1 MSQAG
6 TQFTPPRPGVGRM
19 HRPPLRS
26 CARITPAWARMSP
39 ARTPRSTGVFDS
51 SSLSRTAPWRRKAP
65 RASAPSPR
73 RCSTTWI
80 SSSRPTDQSS
90 DMHTRHWSALAVMLC
105 AVFLASVDF
114 NIVTIAIPSIQR
126 GLGTNF
132 SEVQLIVA
140 GYALSFAVLLITGGR
155 LGDLYGRRRMY
166 TIGMAGFT
174 LASALCG
181 FAQSPTMLVAS
192 RVLQGAFAAVM
203 VPQALSFIQVT
214 FTAREQSRAYAMYGM
229 TIGFGMI
236 AGQLLGGLLVSA
248 NVFGLDWRPVF
259 LVNLP
264 FGAAAMALAWLLVPE
279 SRAPAGL
286 KLDPFGVVL
295 VSAAL
300 ALLLYPLIRGA
311 AVGWPAWTWASLA
324 GAAVLM
330 VVFGSY
336 ERRKTDRDGSPLVVL
351 SLFRHRSFVIGL
363 GVGLSFFTVL
373 APFLVLL
380 AEYLQ
385 SGLDLSPRAAGL
397 RFLPFAIGF
406 LTASFA
412 SARLAPRLGR
422 RILQLGAGL
431 MVVGLST
438 LIMIVRSPMLDASSI
453 AYIAPLVIY
462 GLGQGSIQAPLVNFI
477 LADVPPD
484 DAGSASGVVTMLQ
497 QFSFAL
503 GVAVIGSVF
512 AVALGSHPGASRYG
526 RALDHALLW
535 NIALLTVT
543 FVAVFALPRRH
554 PVRVTAAGASA

>member
-1 MSQAG
+1 M
-6 TQFTPPRPGVGRM
+6 T
-19 HRPPLRS
+19 LR
-26 CARITPAWARMSP
+26 RWP
-39 ARTPRSTGVFDS
+39 
-51 SSLSRTAPWRRKAP
+51 
-65 RASAPSPR
+65 
-73 RCSTTWI
+73 
-80 SSSRPTDQSS
+80 
-90 DMHTRHWSALAVMLC
+90 ALAVMLC

-166 TIGMAGFT
+166 TIGMTGFT
-174 LASALCG
+174 IASALCG
-181 FAQSPTMLVAS
+181 FAQSPTALVAS
-192 RVLQGAFAAVM
+192 RVLQGAFAAIM

-264 FGAAAMALAWLLVPE
+264 FGAAAIALAWWLVPE

-286 KLDPFGVVL
+286 KLDPVGVVL

-311 AVGWPAWTWASLA
+311 AAGWPAWTWASLA
-324 GAAVLM
+324 AAAVLL
-330 VVFGSY
+330 VLFVRY
-336 ERRKTDRDGSPLVVL
+336 ERRKTERDGSPLVVL
-351 SLFRHRSFVIGL
+351 SLFRHRSFVVGL

-397 RFLPFAIGF
+397 RFLPFALGF
-406 LTASFA
+406 LSASLA

-422 RILQLGAGL
+422 KILQLGAGL
-431 MVVGLST
+431 MVIGLVT
-438 LIMIVRSPMLDASSI
+438 LIVVIHSTALDTSGV
-453 AYIAPLVIY
+453 AYILPLLIY
-462 GLGQGSIQAPLVNFI
+462 GLGQGSLQAPLVNFI
-477 LADVPPD
+477 LADVPPH

-512 AVALGSHPGASRYG
+512 VVALGPHPGASGYG

-535 NIALLTVT
+535 NIVLLTVT
-543 FVAVFALPRRH
+543 FVAAFALPRRQAH
-554 PVRVTAAGASA
+554 HLAVDAG

>member
-1 MSQAG
+1 MSSNMN
-6 TQFTPPRPGVGRM
+6 TRR
-19 HRPPLRS
+19 
-26 CARITPAWARMSP
+26 WA
-39 ARTPRSTGVFDS
+39 
-51 SSLSRTAPWRRKAP
+51 
-65 RASAPSPR
+65 
-73 RCSTTWI
+73 
-80 SSSRPTDQSS
+80 
-90 DMHTRHWSALAVMLC
+90 ALAVMLC
-105 AVFLASVDF
+105 AVFLAAVDF
-114 NIVTIAIPSIQR
+114 NVVTIAIPSIQR
-126 GLGTNF
+126 GLGTSF
-132 SEVQLIVA
+132 SEIQLIVA

-174 LASALCG
+174 IAALCG
-181 FAQSPTMLVAS
+181 FASSPTALVGS

-214 FTAREQSRAYAMYGM
+214 FTPREQSLAYAIYGM

-248 NVFGLDWRPVF
+248 DLLGLGWRPVF
-259 LVNLP
+259 LINLP
-264 FGAAAMALAWLLVPE
+264 FGLTALALAWWLVPE

-286 KLDPFGVVL
+286 KLDLGGVVL

-300 ALLLYPLIRGA
+300 ALLLYPIIRGTA
-311 AVGWPAWTWASLA
+311 TGWPAWTWFSLT

-330 VVFGSY
+330 VVFVRY
-336 ERRKTDRDGSPLVVL
+336 ERWKTDRDGSPLVVL
-351 SLFRHRSFVIGL
+351 SLFRHRSFVVGL
-363 GVGLSFFTVL
+363 GVGLSFFSVL

-397 RFLPFAIGF
+397 RFLPFALGF
-406 LTASFA
+406 LAASFA

-422 RILQLGAGL
+422 KILQLGAGL
-431 MVVGLST
+431 MVIGITS
-438 LIMIVRSPMLDASSI
+438 LIVIVHSPMLDVSSL
-453 AYIAPLVIY
+453 AYIPPLVIY
-462 GLGQGSIQAPLVNFI
+462 GLGQGSLQAPLVNFI

-512 AVALGSHPGASRYG
+512 AVALGPHPGASRYG
-526 RALDHALLW
+526 RAFDHALLW
-535 NIALLTVT
+535 NIALLIVT
-543 FVAVFALPRRH
+543 FVAAFALPRRQAH
-554 PVRVTAAGASA
+554 HLAVDAG

>member
-1 MSQAG
+1 
-6 TQFTPPRPGVGRM
+6 
-19 HRPPLRS
+19 
-26 CARITPAWARMSP
+26 
-39 ARTPRSTGVFDS
+39 
-51 SSLSRTAPWRRKAP
+51 
-65 RASAPSPR
+65 
-73 RCSTTWI
+73 
-80 SSSRPTDQSS
+80 
-90 DMHTRHWSALAVMLC
+90 MHTRRWSALAVMLC

-114 NIVTIAIPSIQR
+114 NVVTIAIPSIQH

-155 LGDLYGRRRMY
+155 LGDLYGRRRLY

-181 FAQSPTMLVAS
+181 FAQSPTALVGS
-192 RVLQGAFAAVM
+192 RVLQGAFAALM

-214 FTAREQSRAYAMYGM
+214 FTHREQSLAFAIYGM

-248 NVFGLDWRPVF
+248 NLFGLEWRPVF

-264 FGAAAMALAWLLVPE
+264 FGIVAMALAWWLVPE

-286 KLDPFGVVL
+286 RLDPVGVVL
-295 VSAAL
+295 VSTAL

-311 AVGWPAWTWASLA
+311 AAGWPAWTWASLA
-324 GAAVLM
+324 GAVVLM
-330 VVFGSY
+330 VLFARY
-336 ERRKTDRDGSPLVVL
+336 ERWKTERDGSPLVVL
-351 SLFRHRSFVIGL
+351 SLFRHRSFVVGL
-363 GVGLSFFTVL
+363 GVGLSFFSVL

-385 SGLDLSPRAAGL
+385 RGLALSPRATGL

-406 LTASFA
+406 LVASFA

-422 RILQLGAGL
+422 SILQLGATL
-431 MVVGLST
+431 MVTGLVA
-438 LIMIVRSPMLDASSI
+438 LIAVVHSRAMRADGL
-453 AYIAPLVIY
+453 AYILPLLIY
-462 GLGQGSIQAPLVNFI
+462 GLGQGSLQAPLVNFI

-512 AVALGSHPGASRYG
+512 AVALGSHPGARGYG
-526 RALDHALLW
+526 RAFDHALLW
-535 NIALLTVT
+535 NIALLTIT
-543 FVAVFALPRRH
+543 FVAAFALPRR
-554 PVRVTAAGASA
+554 PGAGVLRDAG

>member
-1 MSQAG
+1 MRCDEQNCVEIDTG
-6 TQFTPPRPGVGRM
+6 TH
-19 HRPPLRS
+19 HRKLS
-26 CARITPAWARMSP
+26 GSG
-39 ARTPRSTGVFDS
+39 TPRAKLAVM
-51 SSLSRTAPWRRKAP
+51 TARRWP
-65 RASAPSPR
+65 
-73 RCSTTWI
+73 
-80 SSSRPTDQSS
+80 
-90 DMHTRHWSALAVMLC
+90 ALAVMLC

-155 LGDLYGRRRMY
+155 LGDLYGRRRIY

-174 LASALCG
+174 IASALCG
-181 FAQSPTMLVAS
+181 FAQSPTALVAS

-214 FTAREQSRAYAMYGM
+214 FTAREQSHAYAMYGM

-236 AGQLLGGLLVSA
+236 AGQLLGGILVSA
-248 NVFGLDWRPVF
+248 NLFGLDWRPVF

-264 FGAAAMALAWLLVPE
+264 LGVAAMALAWWLVPE

-286 KLDPFGVVL
+286 KLDPVGVVL

-300 ALLLYPLIRGA
+300 ALFLYPLIRGA
-311 AVGWPAWTWASLA
+311 AAGWPAWTWASLA
-324 GAAVLM
+324 AAAVLL
-330 VVFGSY
+330 VLFVRY
-336 ERRKTDRDGSPLVVL
+336 ERRKTKRDGSPLVVL
-351 SLFRHRSFVIGL
+351 SLFRHRSFVVGL

-406 LTASFA
+406 LAASFA

-431 MVVGLST
+431 MVTGLAT
-438 LIMIVRSPMLDASSI
+438 LIVVVRSATLDSSAI
-453 AYIAPLVIY
+453 AYILPLLIY
-462 GLGQGSIQAPLVNFI
+462 GLGQGSLQAPLVNFI
-477 LADVPPD
+477 LADVPPH

-512 AVALGSHPGASRYG
+512 AVALGPHPGSSGYG

-543 FVAVFALPRRH
+543 FVAAFALPRRQANH
-554 PVRVTAAGASA
+554 LAVDAG